1 MWTADRPTTTK
12 KKYIW
17 ANNNEIPIPI
27 VPQRTIL
34 YGFCIDYIIAAA
46 VNCRV
51 IWDLRLCLSR
61 LRSRVRLSR
70 IYFKAWLIGLVLI
83 NLCAR
88 RTMHKLTHKSQRA
101 RFETWNENQWKR
113 KKKTALN
120 EIENFAEK
128 FFETIHEI
136 FNVNLTQPGDVRS
149 RLERKLWPLL
159 KKPKKIDGRR
169 GKPHKKFHIF
179 YENNKSE
186 VKSAREINKFL
197 FPLRVSIAS
206 PRDSSLSIAGSSSK
220 DF

>member
-1 MWTADRPTTTK
+1 MSSLSRYEPCGRPTDRRRRK
-12 KKYIW
+12 KNIW

-136 FNVNLTQPGDVRS
+136 FNVNLTQPRDVRS
-149 RLERKLWPLL
+149 RLERKLWLLL
-159 KKPKKIDGRR
+159 KKPKKSMVVEESPIKSFTFFTRTIKAKWKVL
-169 GKPHKKFHIF
+169 GKSTSFC
-179 YENNKSE
+179 
-186 VKSAREINKFL
+186 FL
-197 FPLRVSIAS
+197 YVFPLRVREI
-206 PRDSSLSIAGSSSK
+206 PRCR
-220 DF
+220 